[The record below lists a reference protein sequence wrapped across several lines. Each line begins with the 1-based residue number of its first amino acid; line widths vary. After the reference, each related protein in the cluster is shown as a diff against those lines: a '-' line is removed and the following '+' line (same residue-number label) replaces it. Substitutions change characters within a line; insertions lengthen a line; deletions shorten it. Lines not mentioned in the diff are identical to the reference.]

1 MRANPGVLSWLGMS
15 GLLIGTFTA
24 SQGSAVAAIAPPAQ
38 SSNQICTGTVSA
50 PGTLAGTYGNVV
62 IAGACVVNAG
72 PADVTG
78 NLTIAAGG
86 ALTAIFGLDDQTGGG
101 NSGLTVHGNLLVGN
115 GGSLMLGCDAQ
126 IVTGWSG
133 PGLVSSPSFPCHDD
147 PNRKAPTLSTHDVI
161 YGNLIS
167 DDPLG
172 VVMHHTTVR
181 GDVIQNGGGAG
192 LGCVPVGIFKQYI
205 GFPEYSDYEDNQV
218 DGNVDISGLDT
229 CWFGT
234 HRNMVRGNMTVDN
247 NVAGKDAMEVDTS
260 TILGNLSCQ
269 GNSPAVELGD
279 GDGSP
284 DLVGGNASGQCGF
297 DVLLANPTPG
307 ADDEVTPTYQ
317 PAAVELHP

>member
-1 MRANPGVLSWLGMS
+1 MTPNPRVLSWLGMS

-24 SQGSAVAAIAPPAQ
+24 SQGLAVASTAPPTQ
-38 SSNQICTGTVSA
+38 SDNQICTGTVSA
-50 PGTLAGTYGNVV
+50 PGTLAGTYGSVV

-86 ALTAIFGLDDQTGGG
+86 ALTAIFGRDDQTGGG
-101 NSGLTVHGNLLVGN
+101 NSDLTVHGNLVVDN
-115 GGSLMLGCDAQ
+115 GGSLMLGCDSQ

-133 PGLVSSPSFPCHDD
+133 PGLVSHPSFPCFDD
-147 PNRKAPTLSTHDVI
+147 PNRNAPTLNTHDVI
-161 YGNLIS
+161 DGNLIS
-167 DDPLG
+167 YDPLG
-172 VVMHHTTVR
+172 VVMHHTTVG
-181 GDVIQNGGGAG
+181 GDLIQNGGGAG
-192 LGCVPVGIFKQYI
+192 LGCVPVGIFKQYV

-218 DGNVDISGLDT
+218 DGNVNISGLDT

-234 HRNMVRGNMTVDN
+234 HRNMVGGNMTVDN

-269 GNSPAVELGD
+269 GNSPPVELGD
-279 GDGSP
+279 GNGSP
-284 DLVGGNASGQCGF
+284 DLVGGDASGQCGF

-307 ADDEVTPTYQ
+307 ADDQVTPTYQ
-317 PAAVELHP
+317 PAAVPLYP